1 MGVVDWV
8 RIKNEYINTDIS
20 YRKLAEK
27 HGVSFRTLANKAKN
41 ENWVRLKQKQ
51 RDKIDTKLSQ
61 KTAEKRASA
70 EARRIER
77 VLNITDVVLDKIQ
90 SAVEQ
95 LETDYKDGETI
106 DTGIVNTARLRQIV
120 QSLKDIKDIGTADG
134 VSAENNDV
142 IINITEAVSQNDSEG

>member
-1 MGVVDWV
+1 MYNWID
-8 RIKNEYINTDIS
+8 IKNEYINTDIS

-27 HGVSFRTLANKAKN
+27 HGVSFKTLANRAKN

-51 RDKIDTKLSQ
+51 RDKIATKLSQ

-95 LETDYKDGETI
+95 LETEYKDGEDI
-106 DTGIVNTARLRQIV
+106 DTGLVNTTRLRQIV
-120 QSLKDIKDIGTADG
+120 QSLKDINEIQTAKDDN
-134 VSAENNDV
+134 AEDNRN
-142 IINITEAVSQNDSEG
+142 ININITPVAQDDEQ